1 MQQECDDLDERLITL
16 STKSS
21 QLYKDMYKMAT
32 LLRSNA
38 YYTITLIFYLPSKEQ
53 GKPVFRLGKVL
64 TVAYYHTITTAQIE
78 ELKASVYSWSGWL
91 DQQIVAKNIGPT
103 VFTINQHYLCYCPL
117 ECHR

>member
-38 YYTITLIFYLPSKEQ
+38 YYTIL
-53 GKPVFRLGKVL
+53 
-64 TVAYYHTITTAQIE
+64 
-78 ELKASVYSWSGWL
+78 
-91 DQQIVAKNIGPT
+91 
-103 VFTINQHYLCYCPL
+103 
-117 ECHR
+117 